1 MSPGRSGET
10 SLSPFPILLTQDNS
24 LRLWVS
30 TFKLAIDGAPKR
42 TVRVLLP
49 IMNTIL
55 NRVGSF
61 LHTVRRA
68 LSFVWQSSP
77 SLGSASIVV
86 RVIQGLLP
94 LGALYLT
101 KLLIDAVTE
110 GLKLPWDDASL
121 THILAIL
128 AGVAGV
134 AAVSAILSAVAGL
147 VSKIQSEVVTDHMYS
162 VLQEKSV
169 EVDLEYYENARYQD
183 TLHLAQQE
191 APYRPTA
198 ILNALLQMGQNAIS
212 LLTMA
217 ALLWWMHW
225 GVIPILVLTAI
236 PYFIVKLKQS
246 NQLYAWERERAPLD
260 RKAWY
265 AHMLLT
271 QAGVAKEVR
280 LFDLGNRLRQWFADA
295 RLILRRERIALERR
309 WVFSGFVAQIIGI
322 AGVFGVCSLL
332 VVRTI
337 DGLLTIGDL
346 VICLQA
352 VQRAS
357 GYLEGLGQSVSSL
370 YESNLFLATLD
381 EFLGLQSR
389 LRTSAAPK
397 AFPRPIVEGLVFEHV
412 SFQYPHEER
421 VAIRDFTFS
430 IKPGEHVAFV
440 GANGAGKTTLVKL
453 LCRLY
458 DPSGGRITID
468 GTDLR
473 DYPIADVRGSV
484 SGVFQDF
491 VKFQLSAK
499 DNIALGVRASGVDPF
514 AIVQAAKQA
523 GIHEVIERLPKGYES
538 LLGKLFDGGHELSI
552 GEWQKVALARSILR
566 DSQIL
571 ILDEPTSA
579 MDAKAEAELF
589 ERFHELAQGRT
600 AIFISHRLST
610 VKMAD
615 RIFVVDQGQIVEQGT
630 HDELMAQQG
639 LYTSLFL
646 TQAQH
651 YQ

>member
-1 MSPGRSGET
+1 
-10 SLSPFPILLTQDNS
+10 
-24 LRLWVS
+24 
-30 TFKLAIDGAPKR
+30 
-42 TVRVLLP
+42 
-49 IMNTIL
+49 MNTIL
-55 NRVGSF
+55 NRIGPF
-61 LHTVRRA
+61 LHTIRRA
-68 LSFVWQSSP
+68 LSFVWESSP
-77 SLGSASIVV
+77 SLGSASVV
-86 RVIQGLLP
+86 IRVFQGLLP

-110 GLKLPWDDASL
+110 GLKTPWDDASL
-121 THILAIL
+121 THILTIL
-128 AGVAGV
+128 AGIAGV
-134 AAVSAILSAVAGL
+134 AAISALLTALAGL
-147 VSKIQSEVVTDHMYS
+147 VSKIQSEVVTDHMYAI
-162 VLQEKSV
+162 LQAKSV

-198 ILNALLQMGQNAIS
+198 ILNALLQMGQNTIS

-225 GVIPILVLTAI
+225 GVIPILALTAI

-246 NQLYAWERERAPLD
+246 NQLYSWERERAPLD

-271 QAGVAKEVR
+271 QAGAAKEVR
-280 LFDLGNRLRQWFADA
+280 LFDLGHRLRQWFADA
-295 RLILRRERIALERR
+295 RLVLRQERIALERR
-309 WVFSGFVAQIIGI
+309 WVFSGFVAQIIGV

-357 GYLEGLGQSVSSL
+357 GFLEGLGQSVSSL

-389 LRTSAAPK
+389 LRTSVSPK
-397 AFPRPIVEGLVFEHV
+397 TFPRLISEGLVFDHV
-412 SFQYPHEER
+412 SFQYPNEER
-421 VAIRDFTFS
+421 VAIRDFSFS

-458 DPSGGRITID
+458 DPTGGRITID

-473 DYPIADVRGSV
+473 DYPIADVRGAV

-499 DNIALGVRASGVDPF
+499 DNIALGVRASGVAPF
-514 AIVQAAKQA
+514 TIVQAAKQA
-523 GIHEVIERLPKGYES
+523 GIHEVIERLPNGYES

-589 ERFHELAQGRT
+589 ERFHELAQGRM
-600 AIFISHRLST
+600 AILISHRLST

-630 HDELMAQQG
+630 HDDLMAQEG
-639 LYTSLFL
+639 LYNNLFL

>member
-1 MSPGRSGET
+1 
-10 SLSPFPILLTQDNS
+10 
-24 LRLWVS
+24 
-30 TFKLAIDGAPKR
+30 
-42 TVRVLLP
+42 
-49 IMNTIL
+49 MNTIL

-389 LRTSAAPK
+389 LGTPACPK

-566 DSQIL
+566 DTQIL